1 MNDKNYIVKNNSVSC
16 DKDKTETAFRTVRQL
31 KQDKFKGKM
40 VLHFDGSGRVAR
52 VEVIQE
58 F

>member
-1 MNDKNYIVKNNSVSC
+1 MSEKNYIAKNNSVSC
-16 DKDKTETAFRTVRQL
+16 DKDKTETAFRTVQQL
-31 KQDKFKGKM
+31 KQDKIKGKM

-58 F
+58 L

>member
-1 MNDKNYIVKNNSVSC
+1 MSDKNYIVKNSSVSC
-16 DKDKTETAFRTVRQL
+16 DKDKTETAFRTVQQL
-31 KQDKFKGKM
+31 KQDKIKGKM

-58 F
+58 L